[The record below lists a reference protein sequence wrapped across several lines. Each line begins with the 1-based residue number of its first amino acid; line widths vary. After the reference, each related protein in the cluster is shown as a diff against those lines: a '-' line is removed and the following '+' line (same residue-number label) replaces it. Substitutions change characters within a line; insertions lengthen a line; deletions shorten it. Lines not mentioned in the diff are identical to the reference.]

1 MNNEEF
7 QAYCMKWTKFWH
19 TVIVGIV
26 LGCCF
31 LVVPVAIWENNKHNE
46 ELKNCLVEET
56 RTPNCSLLL
65 FNEVKNKTKVYII
78 LPDTEQ
84 KTVDIDEN
92 QVDKVLEMLQQSQKE
107 IYERK

>member
-7 QAYCMKWTKFWH
+7 QAYCVKWTKFWH

-46 ELKNCLVEET
+46 ELKKCLTEET
-56 RTPNCSLLL
+56 KSAKCQLLL
-65 FNEVKNKTKVYII
+65 FNETKNKVKVYII
-78 LPDTEQ
+78 LPDSEQ
-84 KTVDIDEN
+84 KTVDIDERN
-92 QVDKVLEMLQQSQKE
+92 IDELLDLLQRDNN
-107 IYERK
+107 Y

>member
-26 LGCCF
+26 FGCCLF
-31 LVVPVAIWENNKHNE
+31 VVPVAIWENNKHNE
-46 ELKNCLVEET
+46 ELKKCLTEET
-56 RTPNCSLLL
+56 RTSNCSLLL
-65 FNEVKNKTKVYII
+65 FNEVKNKVKVYII
-78 LPDTEQ
+78 LPDSEQ

-92 QVDKVLEMLQQSQKE
+92 QVDKVLEMLQQDVKL
-107 IYERK
+107 

>member
-7 QAYCMKWTKFWH
+7 PAYCMKWTKFWH

-26 LGCCF
+26 LGCCLF
-31 LVVPVAIWENNKHNE
+31 VVPVAIWENNKHNE

-65 FNEVKNKTKVYII
+65 LTKLRTRSRFISFYQI
-78 LPDTEQ
+78 L
-84 KTVDIDEN
+84 N
-92 QVDKVLEMLQQSQKE
+92 
-107 IYERK
+107 RKLLILMKIKSIKFWKC